1 MSPPV
6 DSMEASLRSIAA
18 WGLPGAEQIE
28 LPPDPEELGFASRL
42 QQTRLI
48 GPLLAAS
55 ASGEVELPADLEADL
70 VERQHG
76 ALLWCIQLESRLMEV
91 REAFDSAGG
100 IEHLVIKGPA
110 IAHLDAL
117 DPSVRTFADID
128 LLVAGRDIDRA
139 VEIIR
144 AGGAGAPWAERR
156 KGFDR
161 RFAKSVTGTLPDGVE
176 FDLHRTLADGVF
188 GHRIPLDRLFAQ
200 PDHLDIGGVRFG
212 ALSPTH
218 RLLHSAY
225 HLLLGSPEP
234 ALMNL
239 RDLGGYLADPT
250 LDPDMVVPEAERWRG
265 GAVLA
270 MAIDLVRERLGIDV
284 PAWAEWRTSYRF
296 DHDEF
301 EMIARHRREGS
312 SLGRAKLDV
321 ARELPL
327 RDKVA
332 YLTALAWP
340 QKAHLADR
348 SLTRRDSLE
357 SLVDVLRRGE
367 SG

>member
-6 DSMEASLRSIAA
+6 DSMEASLRSIAG
-18 WGLPGAEQIE
+18 WGLPGAHPIE
-28 LPPDPEELGFASRL
+28 LPAEPEEQGFATRL

-55 ASGEVELPADLEADL
+55 ASGEVELPPDLEADL

-76 ALLWCIQLESRLMEV
+76 ALLWCIQLESRLLEV

-139 VEIIR
+139 VEIVQ
-144 AGGAGAPWAERR
+144 GLGATMPWVERR
-156 KGFDR
+156 PGFNR
-161 RFAKSVTGTLPDGVE
+161 RFAKSVPEAAFSDGVE

-200 PDHLDIGGVRFG
+200 PDRLDIGGVSFG
-212 ALSPTH
+212 ALNPPH

-239 RDLGGYLADPT
+239 RDLAGYLTDPT
-250 LDPDMVVPEAERWRG
+250 LTPETVVSEAELWRG
-265 GAVLA
+265 TDVLA
-270 MAIDLVRERLGIDV
+270 MAVDLAVERLGV
-284 PAWAEWRTSYRF
+284 ASPAWTTWRAEHSI
-296 DHDEF
+296 DPDQLA
-301 EMIARHRREGS
+301 MIERHRREGS
-312 SLGRAKLDV
+312 SLGRAKLDI
-321 ARELPL
+321 ARELPI
-327 RDKVA
+327 RSRAA
-332 YLTALAWP
+332 YLFALAWP
-340 QKAHLADR
+340 SKAHLDDR
-348 SLTRRDSLE
+348 SLTRRDALGSLA
-357 SLVDVLRRGE
+357 DVAKARFG
-367 SG
+367 

>member
-1 MSPPV
+1 MSATV
-6 DSMEASLRSIAA
+6 DSVEASLRSIAA
-18 WGLPGAEQIE
+18 WGLPGAGPVQ
-28 LPPDPEELGFASRL
+28 LPHEPDQLAFASRL

-48 GPLLAAS
+48 GPLLAAT
-55 ASGEVELPADLEADL
+55 ASGEVELPTDLEADL

-76 ALLWCIQLESRLMEV
+76 ALLWCIQLEVRLLEV
-91 REAFDSAGG
+91 RELFDAAGG

-128 LLVAGRDIDRA
+128 LLVAGRDLNRA
-139 VEIIR
+139 VDILKAE
-144 AGGAGAPWAERR
+144 GATVPWAERR

-161 RFAKSVTGTLPDGVE
+161 RFAKSVTGTFSDGVE
-176 FDLHRTLADGVF
+176 FDLHRTPADGVF
-188 GHRIPLDRLFAQ
+188 GHRIPLDRLFEQ
-200 PDHLDIGGVRFG
+200 PDHLDIGGVGFG

-239 RDLGGYLADPT
+239 RDLGGYLADPS
-250 LDPDMVVPEAERWRG
+250 LGPDMVVPETERWRG

-270 MAIDLVRERLGIDV
+270 MAIDLAVERLGIEV
-284 PAWAEWRTSYRF
+284 PAWTEWRADYRL
-296 DHDEF
+296 DSGEA
-301 EMIARHRREGS
+301 ELVARHRREGS

-332 YLTALAWP
+332 YLTALIWP
-340 QKAHLADR
+340 QKAHLDDR
-348 SLTRRDSLE
+348 SLTRRDSLK
-357 SLVDVLRRGE
+357 SLVGVVRRKTR
-367 SG
+367 